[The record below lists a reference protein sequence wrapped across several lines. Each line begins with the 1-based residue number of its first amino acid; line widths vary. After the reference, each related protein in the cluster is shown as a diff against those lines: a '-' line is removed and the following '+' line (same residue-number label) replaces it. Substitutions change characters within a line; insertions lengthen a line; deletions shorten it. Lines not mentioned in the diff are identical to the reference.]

1 MSSTVFAASHGTSS
15 PDGRTA
21 VRMLVEQVARSLSV
35 PVVACH
41 VDVEQPDVATAIG
54 SSVSFT
60 DRAVIVPLLLSAG
73 YHVHVDLAACAQD
86 APVPAVVAPAL
97 GPDPRLITVLMDRLR
112 EAGYR
117 AGDSVVL
124 AAAGSSDAR
133 AVDDCLDTARMLGE
147 RLSAPVQAGFLSAAQ
162 PTLADAVA
170 AARDRDPAA
179 RVVIACYLLAPGYFA
194 DLTQGA
200 GADVVAAP
208 LLTADSTPREL
219 VQIVVDRVASV
230 SAPAKLEGIPA
241 DGIRR

>member
-15 PDGRTA
+15 AEGRTA
-21 VRMLVEQVARSLSV
+21 VRMLVQKVAESLTIT
-35 PVVACH
+35 VVACH
-41 VDVEQPDVATAIG
+41 VDVEQPDVATAIA

-73 YHVHVDLAACAQD
+73 YHVHVDLAACAAE
-86 APVPAVVAPAL
+86 APVPAVVAAAL
-97 GPDPRLITVLMDRLR
+97 GPDPRLVTVLVDRLR

-133 AVDDCLDTARMLGE
+133 AVDDCLGMARMLAE
-147 RLSAPVQAGFLSAAQ
+147 RLNAPVNAGFLSAAQ
-162 PTLADAVA
+162 PSLSDAVA
-170 AARDRDPAA
+170 AVREANPAA

-194 DLTQGA
+194 DLTREA

-208 LLTADSTPREL
+208 LLTPDSTPPEL
-219 VQIVVDRVASV
+219 VRIVNDRVAAVVDRAEPEET
-230 SAPAKLEGIPA
+230 PAHGIQS
-241 DGIRR
+241 